1 MENVQLRVET
11 RQTTGKER
19 AAQMRRAGKVPAIF
33 YGAGRAATSLS
44 VDAKE
49 FRLQLLKIQGAPLLK
64 LASSAPEVND
74 KLVLLKE
81 VQRHPVTS
89 AFLHADFFEV
99 DESKPLQTSIPVRI
113 VGRAKGV
120 TAGGTLQTM
129 VREIAVECLPRDLP
143 PAVEVDVTELDVND
157 AIRIADLNLP
167 EQLGVLVDP
176 QTILVAVQAR
186 REPEVTEEAAEEG
199 AAEEGAT
206 EETPSDDAPAEAS
219 E

>member
-19 AAQMRRAGKVPAIF
+19 AAQMRRAGKVPAVF

-157 AIRIADLNLP
+157 AIRIADLNLS
-167 EQLGVLVDP
+167 EQLGVQIDP

-186 REPEVTEEAAEEG
+186 REPEEVTEEAAEE
-199 AAEEGAT
+199 EAT
-206 EETPSDDAPAEAS
+206 EETPAEDAPAEAS

>member
-19 AAQMRRAGKVPAIF
+19 AAQMRRAGKVPAVF
-33 YGAGRAATSLS
+33 YGTGRAATSLS

-143 PAVEVDVTELDVND
+143 PAIEVDVTELDVNA
-157 AIRIADLNLP
+157 AIRIADLNLS
-167 EQLGVLVDP
+167 EQLGVQVDP
-176 QTILVAVQAR
+176 QTVLVAVQAR
-186 REPEVTEEAAEEG
+186 REPEEVTEEAAEE
-199 AAEEGAT
+199 EAT
-206 EETPSDDAPAEAS
+206 EETPAEDAPAEAS

>member
-1 MENVQLRVET
+1 MENVQLQVET

-19 AAQMRRAGKVPAIF
+19 AAQMRRAGKVPAVF
-33 YGAGRAATSLS
+33 YGAGRAATPLS

-64 LASSAPEVND
+64 LASSAPELND

-99 DESKPLQTSIPVRI
+99 DESKPLQTSIPVHI

-143 PAVEVDVTELDVND
+143 PAVEVDVTELDVSD
-157 AIRIADLNLP
+157 VIRIADLNLP

-186 REPEVTEEAAEEG
+186 REPQVTEEAAEEG
-199 AAEEGAT
+199 ASEEGAS
-206 EETPSDDAPAEAS
+206 EETPAGGTPAEAS

>member
-19 AAQMRRAGKVPAIF
+19 AAQMRRAGKVPAVF

-74 KLVLLKE
+74 KLVLLKD

-129 VREIAVECLPRDLP
+129 VRDIAVECLPRDLP
-143 PAVEVDVTELDVND
+143 PAVEVDVTELDINE
-157 AIRIADLNLP
+157 AIRIADLGLP
-167 EQLGVLVDP
+167 EQLGVMADP
-176 QTILVAVQAR
+176 QTVLVAVQAR
-186 REPEVTEEAAEEG
+186 REPEEVTEEAAEE
-199 AAEEGAT
+199 EAT
-206 EETPSDDAPAEAS
+206 EETPAEDAPAEAS

>member
-19 AAQMRRAGKVPAIF
+19 AAQMRRAGKVPAVF

-89 AFLHADFFEV
+89 AFLHADFFQV
-99 DESKPLQTSIPVRI
+99 DESKPLQTSIPVHI

-157 AIRIADLNLP
+157 AIRIADLSLP
-167 EQLGVLVDP
+167 EQLGVQIDP
-176 QTILVAVQAR
+176 QTVLVAVQAR
-186 REPEVTEEAAEEG
+186 REEVTEEAAEEG

-206 EETPSDDAPAEAS
+206 EETPSDDAPADAS

>member
-1 MENVQLRVET
+1 MENVQLQVET

-19 AAQMRRAGKVPAIF
+19 AAQMRQEGKVPAVF
-33 YGAGRAATSLS
+33 YRAGRTATSLS

-64 LASSAPEVND
+64 LASSAPELND

-81 VQRHPVTS
+81 IQRHPVTS

-99 DESKPLQTSIPVRI
+99 DESKPLQTSIPVHI

-129 VREIAVECLPRDLP
+129 VRDIAVECLPRDLP
-143 PAVEVDVTELDVND
+143 PAVEVDVTELDVSD
-157 AIRIADLNLP
+157 VIRIADLNLP

-176 QTILVAVQAR
+176 QTILVSVRARHETPAVTEETA
-186 REPEVTEEAAEEG
+186 EEEAAEE
-199 AAEEGAT
+199 
-206 EETPSDDAPAEAS
+206 TPADDDAPAEAG

>member
-1 MENVQLRVET
+1 MENVQLQVET

-19 AAQMRRAGKVPAIF
+19 AAQMRRAGKVPAVF

-157 AIRIADLNLP
+157 AIRIADLNLS
-167 EQLGVLVDP
+167 EQIGVQIDP

-186 REPEVTEEAAEEG
+186 REPEEVTEEAAEE
-199 AAEEGAT
+199 EAT
-206 EETPSDDAPAEAS
+206 EETPAEDAPAEAS

>member
-1 MENVQLRVET
+1 MENVQLQVET
-11 RQTTGKER
+11 RQTTGKAC
-19 AAQMRRAGKVPAIF
+19 AAQMRRTGKVPAVF

-44 VDAKE
+44 IDAKE

-64 LASSAPEVND
+64 LASSVPELND

-99 DESKPLQTSIPVRI
+99 DESKPLQTSVPVHI

-129 VREIAVECLPRDLP
+129 VRDIAVECLPRDLP
-143 PAVEVDVTELDVND
+143 PAVEVDVTELDISDVV
-157 AIRIADLNLP
+157 RIADLNLP
-167 EQLGVLVDP
+167 EQLGVMVDP

-186 REPEVTEEAAEEG
+186 RETEEVTEEAAEE
-199 AAEEGAT
+199 EAT
-206 EETPSDDAPAEAS
+206 EETPAADASAEAS

>member
-19 AAQMRRAGKVPAIF
+19 AAQMRRAGKVPAVF

-64 LASSAPEVND
+64 LASSAPEVHD

-99 DESKPLQTSIPVRI
+99 DESKPLQTSIPVHI
-113 VGRAKGV
+113 VVRAKGV

-157 AIRIADLNLP
+157 AIRIADLNLS

-186 REPEVTEEAAEEG
+186 REPEEVTEEAAEE
-199 AAEEGAT
+199 EAT
-206 EETPSDDAPAEAS
+206 EETPAEDAPADAS

>member
-19 AAQMRRAGKVPAIF
+19 AAQMRRAGKVPAVF

-99 DESKPLQTSIPVRI
+99 DESKPLQTSIPVHI

-157 AIRIADLNLP
+157 AIRIADLSLP
-167 EQLGVLVDP
+167 EQLGVQIDP
-176 QTILVAVQAR
+176 QTVLVAVQAR
-186 REPEVTEEAAEEG
+186 REEVTEEAAEEG

-206 EETPSDDAPAEAS
+206 EETPSDDAPADAS

>member
-19 AAQMRRAGKVPAIF
+19 AAQMRRAGKVPAVF

-64 LASSAPEVND
+64 LASSAPEVHD

-157 AIRIADLNLP
+157 AIRIADLNLS

-186 REPEVTEEAAEEG
+186 RETEEVTEEAAEE
-199 AAEEGAT
+199 EAT
-206 EETPSDDAPAEAS
+206 EETPAEDAPAEAS

>member
-11 RQTTGKER
+11 RQTTGKKR
-19 AAQMRRAGKVPAIF
+19 AAQMRRTGKVPAVF
-33 YGAGRAATSLS
+33 YGAGRTATSLS

-74 KLVLLKE
+74 KLVLIKE

-99 DESKPLQTSIPVRI
+99 DESKPLQTSIPVHI

-129 VREIAVECLPRDLP
+129 VRDIAVECLPRDLP

-157 AIRIADLNLP
+157 AIRITDLNLP
-167 EQLGVLVDP
+167 EQLGVMADP
-176 QTILVAVQAR
+176 QTVLVAVQAR

-206 EETPSDDAPAEAS
+206 GETPADSAPAEAS

>member
-19 AAQMRRAGKVPAIF
+19 AAQMRRAGKVPAVF

-74 KLVLLKE
+74 KLVLLKD

-129 VREIAVECLPRDLP
+129 VRDIAVECLPRDLP
-143 PAVEVDVTELDVND
+143 PAVEVDVTELDVNE
-157 AIRIADLNLP
+157 AIRIADLGLP
-167 EQLGVLVDP
+167 EQLGVMADP
-176 QTILVAVQAR
+176 QTVLVAVQAR
-186 REPEVTEEAAEEG
+186 REPEEVTEEAAEE
-199 AAEEGAT
+199 EAT
-206 EETPSDDAPAEAS
+206 EETPAEDAPAEAS

>member
-1 MENVQLRVET
+1 MENVQLQVET

-19 AAQMRRAGKVPAIF
+19 AAQMRRAGKVPAVF
-33 YGAGRAATSLS
+33 YGAGRAATPLS

-64 LASSAPEVND
+64 LASSAPELND

-99 DESKPLQTSIPVRI
+99 DESKPLQTSIPVHI

-143 PAVEVDVTELDVND
+143 PAVEVDVTELDVSD
-157 AIRIADLNLP
+157 VIRIADLNLP

-176 QTILVAVQAR
+176 QTVLVAVQAR
-186 REPEVTEEAAEEG
+186 REPQVTEEAAEEG
-199 AAEEGAT
+199 ASEEGAT
-206 EETPSDDAPAEAS
+206 EETPAGGTPAEAS